1 MSRFVGT
8 VNPAF
13 GTSSVKSLDV
23 SLPRPASLAISPF
36 AASSLPREEKP
47 GRVLMPGVCLQDI
60 DFGALYKA
68 YDDELMAWKSAI
80 DERHHG
86 EKTSKGA
93 LYLRSPPRAP
103 RSRAP
108 PGPQI
113 PRL

>member
-23 SLPRPASLAISPF
+23 SFPSSRF
-36 AASSLPREEKP
+36 ARNLSFCGVFASSRREAWP
-47 GRVLMPGVCLQDI
+47 GADAGRVQDS